1 MFEYEGSQFTEQELR
16 IEADKQGL
24 QFGDF
29 IQRMKKRGM
38 TQAKDSSEG
47 QALNLDMS
55 SQQPFGQD
63 EDEEERGVLDVL
75 KSYGASLGIGTVS
88 IADNFTKLY
97 ETGEGGFLGEVLFEN
112 PFVASYGYAAEYLRG
127 KGYDIPEEFLGTDLT
142 TPGMRREIY
151 ENHMLDAR
159 EKGLTLEQA
168 QKLDPTNKIKFEETL
183 EWFNKHTYTYKDENG
198 DPMDYLGLFSEAE
211 SAGDYAKVADA
222 FVNDAFGAVPSLV
235 VSRLPYGS
243 GAAILG
249 AGAYMD
255 NFEREMYKRGFDDET
270 TRNQVV
276 KDSFINGA
284 SDFTMELIG
293 GRILNK
299 IIGSGIQKD
308 KAKDLLTNIPKVI
321 ATKFFKGYASEFGT
335 EGATGWMQTK
345 SKNWS
350 YGDVVTYKQQLRAFF
365 KDGFLGGF
373 LGGGA
378 TVLSTPNQRQV
389 YDYVSPSVYKQEQ
402 LKLEKEIVGLTKDA
416 DNAEGNNK
424 EILESKIKELQD
436 KKELN
441 KKNLY
446 EFFDSLTKAEKQEYA
461 NNIDEQHKNLDIIGN
476 SQHSE
481 ATQKKAKEDYKKFT
495 DANSKFFAG
504 IDVDYDSDLE
514 QAIGRTLKA
523 SERIQEQ
530 KGVFGFNKKNLDI
543 EYVDSEK
550 RLEELNAK
558 FEGFDK
564 ADGMFVDNS
573 GSKSKIYINQQV
585 AAFTGATNVIGHEYL
600 HAIVSQAFSEGIG
613 AANLKG
619 ATKSFVE
626 YLKSTG
632 PDGARIVERIEERL
646 ANKYNG
652 RNAKGDIIRDSNGL
666 VKTKKKADQEEY
678 FNLFSDIIKGEK
690 IESVEA
696 KSAGIKNS
704 FRALFRGLGFGE
716 VDFQNGQEV
725 FDFLVDYNTNMK
737 RSSILGKLTSKR
749 IAKVKMKGL
758 EAKADK
764 RFKSGTDALVSDNKK
779 SVTDSKGPVD
789 DLGKMGWNDK
799 TWKESG
805 ATFAIETMKD
815 EKLLDALIYTKYKVE
830 DVPANFVDLVYAEL
844 VKDVQKFNEGKW
856 GTKDENNSLFG
867 YLQGRIKFRAGDV
880 YNREFKVDP
889 EMKGA
894 KDIGKTTKEGEVK
907 VQVAAEKS
915 SEMEAFEEEDLS
927 IQGQAKKAKADK
939 QQYSEYRRKLGFETS
954 SKIYNEVLENVKK
967 SLIIA
972 YGTTQGIADVQLRSQ
987 AIAAKLKQEYANL
1000 NSPLF
1005 KQIKNFLTYGVA
1017 DTKVQYGTKDIYI
1030 SQLKKLREDI
1040 VKNTSTADLV
1050 QMERNTPEA
1059 DRIFTD
1065 FVKVLTS
1072 IDQVRD
1078 AVNRE
1083 QLPPDALNKITKD
1096 KKTGKGAFSPSLY
1109 NKIMPTETELVSW
1122 ADQPGKNPITGLK
1135 QGLKGTR
1142 KDGLAMRMVNSLVTD
1157 AIMEARQSDQVQDRI
1172 AGMDI
1177 DPGSIAELGAAIGR
1191 EVNVKFSKSNAIEDI
1206 SAAMN
1211 GSGSVNVYSQIKF
1224 SKSHR
1229 EAYEKQLTKRRP
1241 DLTDKQR
1248 KGAVQ
1253 SVFDFVDGKDIPN
1266 HLKSK
1271 YEKMAMHYMANGFL
1285 ILPEDGYKVIEAEK
1299 IATQKKLDPFSFQNP
1314 NVLIET
1320 FVGEVKGTITNPD
1333 NVKTFSN
1340 KTQFA
1345 GGVTVYNVED
1355 SKQGQKDVREVIDTH
1370 FGKESNPWCLAAR
1383 QKGEVIPDT
1392 EIFDTREEA
1401 ESMKMVF
1408 EETGK
1413 YETVEVISFDWNQPD
1428 GSAIKQYAIEAN
1440 YPAKKRVDELRQAF
1454 EHWNDYNKEGNGH
1467 QIVFQNGRL
1476 VSFRDGNEMRWW
1488 DRNDKPTTGVVVRG
1502 KKGKDGFKEVIE
1514 VDKTKETLLYY
1525 EKVTGDKKNGTTI
1538 EKDLDGLVILK
1549 QTKKNGRFDG
1559 ENIKVQK
1566 DNKKS
1571 NEYYRTQTENY
1582 KDGVRVDY
1590 KEVRTY
1596 TDKKASV
1603 GTLVGTSEQVNLS
1616 NITKYERSFT
1626 ERDGLLDTETIV
1638 IKGTIN
1644 QKYFKEFNDHNLL
1657 IGWEKTNLPYLTPAY
1672 ERYYGMQGE
1681 KVTLKY
1687 NKAYDGIGSD
1697 VRTVTIDGVV
1707 QEPRVKFS
1715 NSTINFNLHASNA
1728 KWTTLM
1734 DGKRNQ
1740 VRKSRIAVRDIIDNL
1755 PEDSKAA
1762 RDFFEILYSNIQ
1774 EGVPFMDIVNATW
1787 KSTEHMHRDNAI
1799 LGVLSEGT
1807 LTKNHLAN
1815 ILGQIKKT
1823 TEVEVAQIGFNES
1836 IKSLNKRLK
1845 PLRSNQT
1852 KADAI
1857 IEWFKHRGKAFK
1869 TAKVKY
1875 KGQAITTN
1883 KQFAEVVIADIAETN
1898 GVKGFGYETI
1908 DNKENTR
1915 VTFDKKPVSGLKNIT
1930 EIKQVFTNGTVVQRN
1945 ETAKQMKEESGTT
1958 IDHLIDIIAGE
1969 TTVESK
1975 KSEVRSMAFDTEG
1988 GLRKIAVPGKM
1999 IINYGKKVELDHRP
2013 TVNNV
2018 HKKVDQIIDEITPK
2032 NKEAKLKEL
2041 RDYLESTEVHL
2052 ITKKAD
2058 KIINKHRDANGRS
2071 YKTTGG
2077 REVYEIQE
2085 VKKEMDNHNYMDFS
2099 PKFSKSQDAQTLNN
2113 AIKFSRSANN
2123 PTKGITVLDF
2133 DDTLATSKSLIRFT
2147 RPDGTKGTLN
2157 AEQYAST
2164 YESLSSLGYK
2174 FDFSEFTKVV
2184 DGKTAPLFQKALKLQ
2199 EKFGNGNMF
2208 ILTARPAE
2216 SAGAIHAFL
2225 TANGLNIPLKNI
2237 TGLANSTAEAKALWM
2252 AEKVGEGYNDF
2263 YFADDAIQNVKAVK
2277 NMLNQFDVKSKV
2289 QQARVKFSKSMDE
2302 KFNDILENVTGIG
2315 TEKRFSEIKGRKRGD
2330 DKGKFRLFIPPSHED
2345 FVGLLYNFM
2354 GKGKEGNAHRD
2365 FFEQALVR
2373 PINRAYREIDAAKQ
2387 AIANDYKALNKKF
2400 PEIKDKLI
2408 KTTPDGDFT
2417 FSDAI
2422 RVYLWNKHGHK
2433 IPGLTETDQAKLTE
2447 LVQSDPQLQA
2457 YAETLNMIS
2466 KQETYVAPGQS
2477 WEMGNIRIDLVD
2489 ATGRVG
2495 RAEYFAE
2502 YQENA
2507 EIIFSEENLNKIEAA
2522 YGKDFRSALEDMLHR
2537 IKTGVN
2543 RPKGASAKPNMF
2555 MNWLNASVAGVMFFN
2570 TRSALLQQLSNVNYL
2585 NFADNNIYAAGKAF
2599 ANQPQYWKDFAMIFN
2614 SDMLKQRRGGLG
2626 TDINGAE
2633 LAEAIKKARPDSM
2646 FDQVAIITGKA
2657 LKLGFLPTQI
2667 GDNIAIATGG
2677 AAFYRN
2683 RVNKYIKDG
2692 MSIKEAENA
2701 AFTDFQNITQSTQ
2714 QSARPDMTSQ
2724 QQASWMGKIIL
2735 NFLNTPSQYNRII
2748 KKAALDIKNRRIT
2761 GPNTSQMQSDM
2772 SNMSRILYYGA
2783 AQNLIFYSLQTALFA
2798 VMFGDDED
2806 EEAYLKKK
2814 ERVIHGTIDT
2824 LLRGS
2829 GIYGVAISTLKNM
2842 AIKFMEQREKGYN
2855 KDESAVVM
2863 ELANFSPVLGIK
2875 FRRIVN
2881 AEKTINYNGKV
2892 IEEMETFDLDNPAW
2906 SAVTNY
2912 TQSLTGAPV
2921 NKIYQKTINLR
2932 NAADNQYTALQ
2943 RILFLGGYTTWSLN
2957 LGDTDKMKKIK
2968 EDIKSEKKKNKN
2980 KKSGVKSYKI
2990 KKYKIK

>member
-1 MFEYEGSQFTEQELR
+1 MFEYEGGQYTIQDLKAQ
-16 IEADKQGL
+16 ADKRGM
-24 QFGDF
+24 DF
-29 IQRMKKRGM
+29 EEFMQKMYGKGM
-38 TQAKDSSEG
+38 TQAKDTSEG

-55 SQQPFGQD
+55 SQQSFGQKNDGFDDDMSIMQGFKNLFGTNIGNMWTKRVLDIKGSAATFFEDFSPDIGQAIIGSDGKDRGAMGLIDPETGRLVTMDEDAWRSKGYDAQENKRWNELVERRDKLKHPRHWKNLGYNSLGEFEKSEDGEELMALEYFYENGEKTSTVFAEAAQENLYKSLKAVEGNLRTMDKGVTGFTDALKKGEIDDMFVQSVDFLTNTTIDMGLAAMTRGVSMAAQMYGSSYTTYNNEKSKLLYGEDDPDRFKKLIEND
-63 EDEEERGVLDVL
+63 EDEMATPGLLAGVGYIMERAGYKGITKEIMKKSFGGKKALNLLIAGNKEGLTEYGQGLTERLNENLGKGMSLEEGVIDVGRYMGTEEAWDQYFAGLIGGGGLATGGSIVQGALRSDENSNVFINKTINNIAALNEMRHRTSNKKEQKRLLDLIQIEQTELKGFLQTNKDLSDYLVEGEVDILTDLVNNRRDVTSDVVKLQNLLKRNKISEQSYNDQAKILKDKLADLDSDLKMIKENANMRLL
-75 KSYGASLGIGTVS
+75 KSDLDAGSA
-88 IADNFTKLY
+88 
-97 ETGEGGFLGEVLFEN
+97 FLGNVDGLEQDVYDTPAEFFAALEQEYKAQGKKMPNFEGVNIHGLKIGNKFLINAKVAAEVNAVATSTHEVLHGI
-112 PFVASYGYAAEYLRG
+112 VKSTVQADDGTGHLSA
-127 KGYDIPEEFLGTDLT
+127 KG
-142 TPGMRREIY
+142 EIIV
-151 ENHMLDAR
+151 NSFISQLSSK
-159 EKGLTLEQA
+159 EKGLIEGLLKNGKYKVNEDGTDKDFKEYGEEYLTMYA
-168 QKLDPTNKIKFEETL
+168 QLAKEGKFTKNNIQKAGV
-183 EWFNKHTYTYKDENG
+183 WFGRFFNK
-198 DPMDYLGLFSEAE
+198 
-211 SAGDYAKVADA
+211 
-222 FVNDAFGAVPSLV
+222 
-235 VSRLPYGS
+235 
-243 GAAILG
+243 
-249 AGAYMD
+249 
-255 NFEREMYKRGFDDET
+255 ET
-270 TRNQVV
+270 EF
-276 KDSFINGA
+276 K
-284 SDFTMELIG
+284 
-293 GRILNK
+293 K
-299 IIGSGIQKD
+299 IS
-308 KAKDLLTNIPKVI
+308 
-321 ATKFFKGYASEFGT
+321 
-335 EGATGWMQTK
+335 
-345 SKNWS
+345 
-350 YGDVVTYKQQLRAFF
+350 F
-365 KDGFLGGF
+365 KDGK
-373 LGGGA
+373 
-378 TVLSTPNQRQV
+378 S
-389 YDYVSPSVYKQEQ
+389 
-402 LKLEKEIVGLTKDA
+402 
-416 DNAEGNNK
+416 
-424 EILESKIKELQD
+424 
-436 KKELN
+436 
-441 KKNLY
+441 
-446 EFFDSLTKAEKQEYA
+446 TKAFLDAYA
-461 NNIDEQHKNLDIIGN
+461 GGNKVALEQSVAL
-476 SQHSE
+476 
-481 ATQKKAKEDYKKFT
+481 AKE
-495 DANSKFFAG
+495 G
-504 IDVDYDSDLE
+504 
-514 QAIGRTLKA
+514 
-523 SERIQEQ
+523 
-530 KGVFGFNKKNLDI
+530 
-543 EYVDSEK
+543 
-550 RLEELNAK
+550 
-558 FEGFDK
+558 
-564 ADGMFVDNS
+564 
-573 GSKSKIYINQQV
+573 
-585 AAFTGATNVIGHEYL
+585 
-600 HAIVSQAFSEGIG
+600 
-613 AANLKG
+613 
-619 ATKSFVE
+619 
-626 YLKSTG
+626 
-632 PDGARIVERIEERL
+632 
-646 ANKYNG
+646 
-652 RNAKGDIIRDSNGL
+652 
-666 VKTKKKADQEEY
+666 
-678 FNLFSDIIKGEK
+678 
-690 IESVEA
+690 
-696 KSAGIKNS
+696 
-704 FRALFRGLGFGE
+704 
-716 VDFQNGQEV
+716 
-725 FDFLVDYNTNMK
+725 
-737 RSSILGKLTSKR
+737 
-749 IAKVKMKGL
+749 VKMK
-758 EAKADK
+758 ETPEQFSK
-764 RFKSGTDALVSDNKK
+764 
-779 SVTDSKGPVD
+779 DSKGPVD
-789 DLGKMGWNDK
+789 SLGKMGWTDK

-805 ATFAIETMKD
+805 AKFAIETMKD

-939 QQYSEYRRKLGFETS
+939 QQYSEYRRKLGFETG

-967 SLIIA
+967 SLMIA
-972 YGTTQGIADVQLRSQ
+972 YSTTQGIADVQLRSQ

-1005 KQIKNFLTYGVA
+1005 KQIKNFLTYGIA
-1017 DTKVQYGTKDIYI
+1017 DTKVPYGTKDTYI
-1030 SQLKKLREDI
+1030 SNLKKLREDI

-1172 AGMDI
+1172 AGMEI
-1177 DPGSIAELGAAIGR
+1177 DPGSVAELGAAIGR

-1241 DLTDKQR
+1241 DLTEKQR

-1271 YEKMAMHYMANGFL
+1271 YEKMAMHYTANGFL
-1285 ILPEDGYKVIEAEK
+1285 ILPEDGYKVIEAERLASIK
-1299 IATQKKLDPFSFQNP
+1299 NLDPFSFKNP
-1314 NVLIET
+1314 NVLIEKY
-1320 FVGEVKGTITNPD
+1320 VDQVKGTRTNPD

-1340 KTQFA
+1340 KTQLTN
-1345 GGVTVYNVED
+1345 GVTVYDVED
-1355 SKQGQKDVREVIDTH
+1355 SKQGQIDSRKVIDTH
-1370 FGKESNPWCLAAR
+1370 FGKKANPWCLLAR
-1383 QKGEVIPDT
+1383 
-1392 EIFDTREEA
+1392 DTRTDQRSGNFKTKAEA
-1401 ESMKMVF
+1401 KQFADEYKAKGWKVETFYMEQQSEYEVYADLMSNKETELDGAFEMWKSYNNGGNGFKIAFQNGKLIAFRDGGKIFQWWDRMDRSSKGIMIRGKKAADGFTPTIELDGSKETITGYEKGKNAWQQENGSYTRKDIDGNLVESHTKVNGKFVGERIAPGSEGSVTIDTFKDGVMVKRVQDSTKEMQLF
-1408 EETGK
+1408 TSGYDVRIGADKITVYDLTKWKSTTTGDNVALMDGENK
-1413 YETVEVISFDWNQPD
+1413 KVEVI
-1428 GSAIKQYAIEAN
+1428 
-1440 YPAKKRVDELRQAF
+1440 
-1454 EHWNDYNKEGNGH
+1454 EGTVMNMALK
-1467 QIVFQNGRL
+1467 I
-1476 VSFRDGNEMRWW
+1476 SPESY
-1488 DRNDKPTTGVVVRG
+1488 DR
-1502 KKGKDGFKEVIE
+1502 
-1514 VDKTKETLLYY
+1514 
-1525 EKVTGDKKNGTTI
+1525 
-1538 EKDLDGLVILK
+1538 
-1549 QTKKNGRFDG
+1549 
-1559 ENIKVQK
+1559 
-1566 DNKKS
+1566 
-1571 NEYYRTQTENY
+1571 YR
-1582 KDGVRVDY
+1582 
-1590 KEVRTY
+1590 
-1596 TDKKASV
+1596 
-1603 GTLVGTSEQVNLS
+1603 
-1616 NITKYERSFT
+1616 
-1626 ERDGLLDTETIV
+1626 
-1638 IKGTIN
+1638 
-1644 QKYFKEFNDHNLL
+1644 
-1657 IGWEKTNLPYLTPAY
+1657 
-1672 ERYYGMQGE
+1672 GMQGE
-1681 KVTLKY
+1681 KVRIVKTRVGPNTGNY
-1687 NKAYDGIGSD
+1687 NDISS
-1697 VRTVTIDGVV
+1697 VTI
-1707 QEPRVKFS
+1707 
-1715 NSTINFNLHASNA
+1715 
-1728 KWTTLM
+1728 
-1734 DGKRNQ
+1734 
-1740 VRKSRIAVRDIIDNL
+1740 
-1755 PEDSKAA
+1755 
-1762 RDFFEILYSNIQ
+1762 
-1774 EGVPFMDIVNATW
+1774 
-1787 KSTEHMHRDNAI
+1787 
-1799 LGVLSEGT
+1799 
-1807 LTKNHLAN
+1807 
-1815 ILGQIKKT
+1815 
-1823 TEVEVAQIGFNES
+1823 
-1836 IKSLNKRLK
+1836 
-1845 PLRSNQT
+1845 
-1852 KADAI
+1852 
-1857 IEWFKHRGKAFK
+1857 
-1869 TAKVKY
+1869 
-1875 KGQAITTN
+1875 
-1883 KQFAEVVIADIAETN
+1883 N
-1898 GVKGFGYETI
+1898 GVE
-1908 DNKENTR
+1908 
-1915 VTFDKKPVSGLKNIT
+1915 
-1930 EIKQVFTNGTVVQRN
+1930 Q
-1945 ETAKQMKEESGTT
+1945 
-1958 IDHLIDIIAGE
+1958 DIRA
-1969 TTVESK
+1969 
-1975 KSEVRSMAFDTEG
+1975 
-1988 GLRKIAVPGKM
+1988 
-1999 IINYGKKVELDHRP
+1999 
-2013 TVNNV
+2013 
-2018 HKKVDQIIDEITPK
+2018 
-2032 NKEAKLKEL
+2032 
-2041 RDYLESTEVHL
+2041 
-2052 ITKKAD
+2052 
-2058 KIINKHRDANGRS
+2058 
-2071 YKTTGG
+2071 
-2077 REVYEIQE
+2077 
-2085 VKKEMDNHNYMDFS
+2085 
-2099 PKFSKSQDAQTLNN
+2099 KFSKSAENNVKFFLTSRQEFILLPSYVNKKIKALKEKENITAAENQVLDILEVAQGLYDMEAVEVYNTLVEQFPSIFNNLQESDFKNQKSFIAALEKNNQTQMKVNGYVTSKKVLQKQTENLSIEKGVELIAEYLTNVGRDVRSALIVKTNKGLKIDLIDTLQDGRFEKYFKAEETFKGSGKYKIVYAKDGKNFENVEIYESVEDIKNNIRKDKSLVETVNKQAEKSQEYRLKTLNPKNKDLTLGDKFDFIELTNTGTKGSGRKAAKIDVTVTDKSNLIAEELVLEHEITIKNMKSYERAYAKGDISKEQMKEVYQQNKVHVLPKSYKSIFKKLDAKTGKIKPLSKGALILKKLGIKQGVDDVLALTGKASQRQGMGYESITELSSYFESLFNNGLINKMPESLQDSFNRKSNSFKN
-2113 AIKFSRSANN
+2113 AVQFSRSANN

-2164 YESLSSLGYK
+2164 YENLSELGYK

-2184 DGKTAPLFQKALKLQ
+2184 DGKTAPLFNKAMKLQ
-2199 EKFGNGNMF
+2199 GKFGPESMF
-2208 ILTARPAE
+2208 VLTARPAE

-2225 TANGLNIPLKNI
+2225 KANGLNIPLKNI

-2263 YFADDAIQNVKAVK
+2263 YFADDALQNVKAVK

-2345 FVGLLYNFM
+2345 FIGLLYNFM
-2354 GKGKEGNAHRD
+2354 GKGREGDKHRD

-2433 IPGLTETDQAKLTE
+2433 IPGLTETDQASLTE
-2447 LVQSDPQLQA
+2447 LVKSDPQLQA

-2570 TRSALLQQLSNVNYL
+2570 TRSALLQQMSNVNYL

-2783 AQNLIFYSLQTALFA
+2783 AQNLIFYTLQTALFA

-2824 LLRGS
+2824 ILRGS

-2842 AIKFMEQREKGYN
+2842 FIKFMEQREAEYN

-2943 RILFLGGYTTWSLN
+2943 RILFLSGYTTWSLN

-2980 KKSGVKSYKI
+2980 KKSGVKSYKRV
-2990 KKYKIK
+2990 KK